1 MKPFELVRKKRTINE
16 ITKFTENKLDFDMD
30 KNMIKRNTDFDNI
43 ESFLSKKYRE
53 VNKNDASEEFSD
65 EDNTFVQKRSSDL
78 KSSIRK
84 LERTIQENENLIR
97 TLVGKT
103 DRSEETANLI
113 AKDLDDVESELN
125 GMDDDIVSLLETA
138 HMTDNSIHK
147 RIRHKRETD
156 FTSFDIDPIALQL
169 FAPRLEEKK
178 REKRL
183 VQQKL
188 AEVRDEF
195 IRCKK
200 SALSEGSNNCE
211 GIYHRVMDR
220 FREITKK
227 FKEIEEIV
235 EEMEHFNPSRAA
247 GSDERKK
254 KKDKKKKKEKKSSE
268 ESKESSEENKK
279 KKKTTTST
287 PEVLTTTE
295 NIFNDSTDVPTAFFD
310 STTEAQ
316 MTVETTTMLE
326 EHPDSSENEVRFAS
340 FERRKPQAAYAEPD
354 TIYELP
360 ADESSLKLTSTETCP
375 VSAFDSEIRAHPKFH
390 SDLEDNHSTHKFFQ
404 NHPTLDELVAKKI
417 ERNQGNPFQNALE
430 DLEDVKFMT
439 DGARDLVKDVVIADD
454 NQQLGT
460 ESEIV
465 SRAQSSPKSTFK
477 NSDTIGASGPFIA
490 LCEQMAK
497 QGKQAQ
503 ETLSPQQPSQQHQF
517 APIQIPLSGFSNGVH
532 FPPTGET
539 SKATSKVFMN
549 PNYNMMMQY
558 PICFVNYP
566 QYRSPQPFYYPGL
579 MPVTQPGK
587 FDDTIDPEFIRAPNA
602 EGV

>member
-1 MKPFELVRKKRTINE
+1 
-16 ITKFTENKLDFDMD
+16 MD

-65 EDNTFVQKRSSDL
+65 EDKTFVQKRSSDL

-84 LERTIQENENLIR
+84 LERTIQENENLVR
-97 TLVGKT
+97 TLVGMT
-103 DRSEETANLI
+103 ERSEETANLI

-125 GMDDDIVSLLETA
+125 GMDDDIISLLETA

-156 FTSFDIDPIALQL
+156 FMSFDIDPIALQL
-169 FAPRLEEKK
+169 FTPRLEEKK

-211 GIYHRVMDR
+211 SIYHRVMDR

-254 KKDKKKKKEKKSSE
+254 KKDKKKKKDEKSSE
-268 ESKESSEENKK
+268 ESKESSEEKKK
-279 KKKTTTST
+279 KKKTTATSKIT
-287 PEVLTTTE
+287 TEVLPTTE
-295 NIFNDSTDVPTAFFD
+295 NIFNDSTDAPTTFFD
-310 STTEAQ
+310 STTEEQTTIEAT
-316 MTVETTTMLE
+316 TVLDEQ
-326 EHPDSSENEVRFAS
+326 PDSSENEVRFAS
-340 FERRKPQAAYAEPD
+340 SERRKPQAAYAEPD

-360 ADESSLKLTSTETCP
+360 ADKSSLKLTPTETCQA
-375 VSAFDSEIRAHPKFH
+375 SAFDSEIRAPPKFH

-417 ERNQGNPFQNALE
+417 ERNQGNPFQNALQ

-439 DGARDLVKDVVIADD
+439 DDSRDLVNEVVIGDD
-454 NQQLGT
+454 NQQLET
-460 ESEIV
+460 NSEMV
-465 SRAQSSPKSTFK
+465 SKAQSSSKSTFK
-477 NSDTIGASGPFIA
+477 SSDTIGASGPFIA

-503 ETLSPQQPSQQHQF
+503 ETLPQQQPFQQHPF
-517 APIQIPLSGFSNGVH
+517 APIQIPLSGFASGIH

-549 PNYNMMMQY
+549 PNYNMMNMQY
-558 PICFVNYP
+558 PVCFVNYP